1 MKKHLPASRQLWILM
16 AAIFLV
22 VSAII
27 RSYVLSI
34 GWTTFN
40 ANITFIFCF
49 IAIGIIY
56 LTFHEF
62 VMAVIS
68 PKIDKLFKKWG
79 FKAKDNKK
87 GIGIRDYAEV
97 RDEKIRQ
104 QEEKAIALEHRV
116 LKYISDTMAP
126 YMDDKN
132 LGKLIDK
139 ATDFIHATSVDFSE
153 SDAVTVSDKLTTS
166 DLMHFGWNI
175 AKPFRKPCGQTARF
189 LKQLFPIPFRN
200 TEVYTIEKKLRLN
213 PRQGNIKI
221 NADVANYGIA
231 VTKEPEVKNK
241 TKHTRRSTE
250 SAMQAAMADMGI
262 ENPPD
267 GFNLN
272 DSLIED

>member
-1 MKKHLPASRQLWILM
+1 MKKNLPASRQLWILM

-34 GWTTFN
+34 GWSAFN
-40 ANITFIFCF
+40 ANITFIFSF

-62 VMAVIS
+62 IMTVVS
-68 PKIDKLFKKWG
+68 PKIERLFERLG
-79 FKAKDNKK
+79 FKAKDERNED
-87 GIGIRDYAEV
+87 GIRDYAEV
-97 RDEKIRQ
+97 RDAKIRQ
-104 QEEKAIALEHRV
+104 QEKKAIALERRV
-116 LKYISDTMAP
+116 LKYISDTMAS
-126 YMDDKN
+126 YMDDEN
-132 LGKLIDK
+132 LMKLIDK
-139 ATDFIHATSVDFSE
+139 ATDFIHASSVDFSE
-153 SDAVTVSDKLTTS
+153 SDAVAVSDILSTS

-189 LKQLFPIPFRN
+189 LKQLFPVPFRN

-221 NADVANYGIA
+221 NVDVANYGL
-231 VTKEPEVKNK
+231 VDTKEPEVKNNIK
-241 TKHTRRSTE
+241 QTRRRSE

-262 ENPPD
+262 EGLSD